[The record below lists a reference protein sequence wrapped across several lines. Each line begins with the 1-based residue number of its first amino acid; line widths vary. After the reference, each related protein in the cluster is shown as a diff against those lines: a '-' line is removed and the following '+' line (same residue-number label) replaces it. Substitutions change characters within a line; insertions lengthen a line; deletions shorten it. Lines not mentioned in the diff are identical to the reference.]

1 MLRNHLHPSVRR
13 FLDTDGGTPPAAS
26 VPAPTPSGRPIGS
39 PRVLNVYSNRWHG
52 PRPAFVLKSH
62 SPQTCNLRVYT
73 EGDADGIGGDSRL
86 VTSCQVFEPMTAEQR
101 EARLEN
107 MDDAPGSPAQYWAE
121 WPTADAT
128 RASGGVTPDVG
139 DRLNKFGEDLA
150 YAQKALFNPEDG
162 LAATRQE
169 LQELTTESEAVTDRV
184 NGHGGD
190 IVALTEKCANLRTEL
205 EGLRSIVAELTK
217 GVTATVNAAN
227 SKPGESAPT
236 GD

>member
-13 FLDTDGGTPPAAS
+13 FLDTDGGTPPSPA
-26 VPAPTPSGRPIGS
+26 VPAPTPSSRPIGS

-73 EGDADGIGGDSRL
+73 EGDAHGIGGDSRL

-101 EARLEN
+101 EARLEA

-139 DRLNKFGEDLA
+139 ERLNNLGARVEHFVAE
-150 YAQKALFNPEDG
+150 
-162 LAATRQE
+162 
-169 LQELTTESEAVTDRV
+169 TTNVADRV

-190 IVALTEKCANLRTEL
+190 IVALNEKCDNLRTEL

-217 GVTATVNAAN
+217 GITATVNAAN
-227 SKPGESAPT
+227 GTQGESAPT
-236 GD
+236 GA